1 MNHNVLQ
8 AVSALILLLFTA
20 LPTQAAEEVT
30 YYHNDQLGSPIA
42 ATDSSGALLWEQAYD
57 PWGYKLTSTTN
68 QRAYTGHWEDPDTGL
83 SDYQARWYSPTIGR
97 FTRMDPV
104 VWDENNVR
112 SFNRYAYANN
122 SPYRY
127 TDPDGN
133 IPLDTLWD
141 AGNVLWDVGK
151 ITVGLITSNEQ
162 LVSDGKIDLAADSLA
177 MAVPYLPAGAS
188 KLAKLGD
195 GMDDAAGVANGAVH
209 FKRWKRGDAI
219 DKPLKDGSDPSFDV
233 VRSRYWKNR
242 YEASK
247 DTGEF
252 SKAQLRRMRRGSA
265 PKDYNPRTGQWE
277 SRELH
282 HHIPQR
288 NNGPH
293 NPINLREVTP
303 DQHRTIDSYRK

>member
-1 MNHNVLQ
+1 MKHNVLQ

-42 ATDSSGALLWEQAYD
+42 ATDTSGALLWEQAYD

-68 QRAYTGHWEDPDTGL
+68 ERAYTGHWEDPDTGL
-83 SDYQARWYSPTIGR
+83 SDYQARWYSPSIGR

-195 GMDDAAGVANGAVH
+195 GVGDAAGVTKKGAKANDGIAKKH
-209 FKRWKRGDAI
+209 GNTNHNNAI
-219 DKPLKDGSDPSFDV
+219 DNRISQLKQDSGVTNIRKNQQQVDVNGNKVGTNRPDIQYDKGGCHHCVEYDHVNRNSVKHGQVIRQNDPNTKV
-233 VRSRYWKNR
+233 ELNR
-242 YEASK
+242 
-247 DTGEF
+247 
-252 SKAQLRRMRRGSA
+252 L
-265 PKDYNPRTGQWE
+265 
-277 SRELH
+277 
-282 HHIPQR
+282 
-288 NNGPH
+288 
-293 NPINLREVTP
+293 
-303 DQHRTIDSYRK
+303 